1 MFNVIN
7 RIKNL
12 EEVLSGFLKEDNIN
26 TTWLLFLGAVIDE
39 REYSSDC
46 R

>member
-1 MFNVIN
+1 MFNFIN

-12 EEVLSGFLKEDNIN
+12 EEVIQKEDNIN
-26 TTWLLFLGAVIDE
+26 TTWLLFLGAVIDG
-39 REYSSDC
+39 REYCSDC